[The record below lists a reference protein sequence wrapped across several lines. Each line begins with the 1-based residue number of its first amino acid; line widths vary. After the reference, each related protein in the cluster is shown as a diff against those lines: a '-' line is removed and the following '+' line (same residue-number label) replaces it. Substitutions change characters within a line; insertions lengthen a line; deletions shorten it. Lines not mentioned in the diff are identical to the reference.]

1 VLLDS
6 GNISDNP
13 SPTGDIKTRALVEGM
28 GLMGYQAANVGMRDM
43 NMGYDSFAARIE
55 DATFPFISSNIV
67 RKDNGE
73 PVFKPYTIL
82 NVEDRQGR
90 KVRIGVL
97 GVVRYNPV
105 FLKSG
110 PDETSMVIRRPEE
123 VLEKY
128 LPEVR
133 EKSDVIVLLA
143 ALHKADAKRITA
155 MTDGIDVVLG
165 SYGGAFSVRDE
176 QSGGAWLFYT
186 GNQGKRMGETRLYF
200 NDDGELQDPIS
211 YMHFLTA
218 RYPGQEKMQEFVNG
232 VTRKL
237 NASKAAAKG
246 GAAVS
251 AGSH

>member
-13 SPTGDIKTRALVEGM
+13 SPSGDIKTRALVQGM
-28 GLMGYQAANVGMRDM
+28 GLLGYKAANVGLRDM
-43 NMGYDSFAARIE
+43 NMGYDPFAARIE
-55 DATFPFISSNIV
+55 GAAFPFISSNIV

-73 PVFKPYTIL
+73 PVFKPYTIIDTK
-82 NVEDRQGR
+82 DRQGR
-90 KVRIGVL
+90 SVRLGVL

-105 FLKSG
+105 FLKAG
-110 PDETSMVIRRPEE
+110 PDGSSMVIRRPEQM
-123 VLEKY
+123 LEKY

-133 EKSDVIVLLA
+133 EKADVIVLLA

-155 MTDGIDVVLG
+155 MIEGIDVVLG
-165 SYGGAFSVRDE
+165 SYGGAFSIRDE
-176 QSGGAWLFYT
+176 QSDGAWLFYT

-232 VTRKL
+232 ITKEL
-237 NASKAAAKG
+237 NTSRAAAQG
-246 GAAVS
+246 GAAAA